1 MLLRFLVNV
10 ASQLT
15 CYLLQLV
22 YAIICTSIAA
32 AQNTSLAT
40 SKGLLKNEHAGTTTD
55 TIDGGAPVA
64 AKTNASD
71 SIAFVSDVFV
81 NNHDLIN
88 YKVAIGDDGQKIPGQ
103 RSDITTIVAL
113 REFLIHGIGGRILEV
128 LLKVDTKVR
137 RKKLHHNLAVFCLSV
152 LHLCLLRA
160 QTKLLKRL

>member
-1 MLLRFLVNV
+1 MRVFVIHCAIVLNFGFVFFGMFCLIRLCLPRFLVNV

-22 YAIICTSIAA
+22 YGIICTSIAA
-32 AQNTSLAT
+32 AQATSLAS
-40 SKGLLKNEHAGTTTD
+40 SKQLLMKNDHDGTTD
-55 TIDGGAPVA
+55 TIDGAPVA
-64 AKTNASD
+64 AKTNNSN
-71 SIAFVSDVFV
+71 SIAFVSEIFV

-88 YKVAIGDDGQKIPGQ
+88 YKGIIGDNVHKKPGQ

-137 RKKLHHNLAVFCLSV
+137 
-152 LHLCLLRA
+152 
-160 QTKLLKRL
+160 